1 MRTNRRFAGLSWG
14 IATLSLGAL
23 LAGCSG
29 NGSRDFEIKSRTQQ
43 VDALKGSM
51 DQLSPE
57 RKKQIE
63 AQANAVRAAHE
74 RQAGQAGQAGAPGGN
89 R

>member
-1 MRTNRRFAGLSWG
+1 MRISRRFAGLSWG
-14 IATLSLGAL
+14 VAILGFGAL

-29 NGSRDFEIKSRTQQ
+29 NGSRDFEVKPRTQQ
-43 VDALKGSM
+43 MDALKGSM

-63 AQANAVRAAHE
+63 AQANAIRAAHE
-74 RQAGQAGQAGAPGGN
+74 RQAGPGSN